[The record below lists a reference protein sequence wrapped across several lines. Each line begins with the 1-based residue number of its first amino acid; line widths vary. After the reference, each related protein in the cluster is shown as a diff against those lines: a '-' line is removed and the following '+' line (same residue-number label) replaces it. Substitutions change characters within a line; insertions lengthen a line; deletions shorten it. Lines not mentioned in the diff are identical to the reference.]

1 MGSEGFRDRGGLGG
15 CPSLPQPPCSLSMSV
30 PGPQRPLQTEAPI
43 TLSCLI
49 MAELLL
55 LQSVSPI
62 CGTGLDEGASHLF

>member
-30 PGPQRPLQTEAPI
+30 PGPRRPLQTEAPI

-55 LQSVSPI
+55 L
-62 CGTGLDEGASHLF
+62 